1 MGAGAME
8 ASSPA
13 AFDGDGTS
21 TTIEDLPADVL
32 ALVLRR
38 LDGASLAAVGC
49 ASSGLHGLATDPD
62 TWRALCLAMWPSVR
76 DLLPCLGLGGGDVD
90 HRAFFADAFPFPC
103 SDSPSPPPPSPSH
116 PQPQPLPARLVSA
129 VDLSHAGVSILS
141 RVVETDADS
150 DWFLGAPFRVD
161 ALVQEGFTLPTA
173 ASASGISHADLELN
187 WVLLDPATGRA
198 LNASSRRA
206 VAVDRKWLTG
216 DTVARFAVVL
226 SGGEGGVA
234 LDAAVTCDERY
245 GHVREVSLR
254 VEDADGA
261 GVSGRDG
268 LAAVAA
274 AMAAPRR
281 RGCRGGAAAE
291 DAARERYEDF
301 VRGKRARKEWKARR
315 EGILDLCCSGVGAA
329 AFLGFLVMLTF
340 R

>member
-1 MGAGAME
+1 MGVGAME

-13 AFDGDGTS
+13 CDDAG

-49 ASSGLHGLATDPD
+49 ASSGLHALATDPA
-62 TWRALCLAMWPSVR
+62 TWRALCLAMWPAVR
-76 DLLPCLGLGGGDVD
+76 DLPCVD
-90 HRAFFADAFPFPC
+90 HRALFADAFPVPC
-103 SDSPSPPPPSPSH
+103 PVSPPT
-116 PQPQPLPARLVSA
+116 PQPLPARLVSA
-129 VDLSHAGVSILS
+129 VDLRHAGACVLS
-141 RVVETDADS
+141 CVVGTDAAS
-150 DWFLGAPFRVD
+150 DRFLGAPFRVD
-161 ALVQEGFTLPTA
+161 VDAPLHEGFASSPA
-173 ASASGISHADLELN
+173 AVAPADLELS
-187 WVLLDPATGRA
+187 WVLVDPATGRA
-198 LNASSRRA
+198 LSAASHRA
-206 VAVDRKWLTG
+206 VSVDRKWLTG
-216 DTVARFAVVL
+216 DTVARFAVVI
-226 SGGEGGVA
+226 GGGVA
-234 LDAAVTCDERY
+234 LEAAVTCDDGRY

-281 RGCRGGAAAE
+281 GCRGAGE
-291 DAARERYEDF
+291 DAARVRYEDF
-301 VRGKRARKEWKARR
+301 VRERRVRKEWKARR

-329 AFLGFLVMLTF
+329 AFLGFLLMLTF

>member
-1 MGAGAME
+1 MGIGAME

-13 AFDGDGTS
+13 AFDDGGTS

-62 TWRALCLAMWPSVR
+62 TWRALCLAMWPSVL
-76 DLLPCLGLGGGDVD
+76 DLLPCLGRVD
-90 HRAFFADAFPFPC
+90 HRALFADAFPFPC
-103 SDSPSPPPPSPSH
+103 SSPSPSSPTSPP
-116 PQPQPLPARLVSA
+116 QQPLPARLVSA
-129 VDLSHAGVSILS
+129 VDLRHAGVSILS
-141 RVVETDADS
+141 RVVETDAAS

-161 ALVQEGFTLPTA
+161 ALVQEGFTSPTA
-173 ASASGISHADLELN
+173 ASAISPADVELS

-226 SGGEGGVA
+226 GGEGGVA
-234 LDAAVTCDERY
+234 LDAAVTCDQRY
-245 GHVREVSLR
+245 GHIREVSLR

-281 RGCRGGAAAE
+281 RGCRGDGV
-291 DAARERYEDF
+291 ARERYEDF
-301 VRGKRARKEWKARR
+301 VRGKRTRKEWKARR
-315 EGILDLCCSGVGAA
+315 EGFLELCCSGVGAA

>member
-1 MGAGAME
+1 MGVGAME

-13 AFDGDGTS
+13 CDDAG

-49 ASSGLHGLATDPD
+49 ASSGLHALATDPA
-62 TWRALCLAMWPSVR
+62 TWRALCLAI
-76 DLLPCLGLGGGDVD
+76 
-90 HRAFFADAFPFPC
+90 
-103 SDSPSPPPPSPSH
+103 
-116 PQPQPLPARLVSA
+116 PQPLPARLVSA
-129 VDLSHAGVSILS
+129 VDLRHAGGCVLS
-141 RVVETDADS
+141 CVVDTDAASDWFLGAPFRVAGACVLSCVVDTDAAS

-161 ALVQEGFTLPTA
+161 VDAPLHEGFASSPA
-173 ASASGISHADLELN
+173 AVAPVDLELS
-187 WVLLDPATGRA
+187 WVLVDPATGRA
-198 LNASSRRA
+198 LGAASRRA
-206 VAVDRKWLTG
+206 VSVDRKWLTW
-216 DTVARFAVVL
+216 DTVARFAVVI
-226 SGGEGGVA
+226 GGGVA
-234 LDAAVTCDERY
+234 LEAAVTCDVGQY

-281 RGCRGGAAAE
+281 GCRGAAE
-291 DAARERYEDF
+291 DAARARYEDF
-301 VRGKRARKEWKARR
+301 VRGRRARKEWKARR
-315 EGILDLCCSGVGAA
+315 ESILDLCCSGVGAA
-329 AFLGFLVMLTF
+329 AFLGFLLMLTF

>member
-1 MGAGAME
+1 
-8 ASSPA
+8 
-13 AFDGDGTS
+13 
-21 TTIEDLPADVL
+21 
-32 ALVLRR
+32 
-38 LDGASLAAVGC
+38 
-49 ASSGLHGLATDPD
+49 
-62 TWRALCLAMWPSVR
+62 
-76 DLLPCLGLGGGDVD
+76 
-90 HRAFFADAFPFPC
+90 
-103 SDSPSPPPPSPSH
+103 
-116 PQPQPLPARLVSA
+116 
-129 VDLSHAGVSILS
+129 
-141 RVVETDADS
+141 
-150 DWFLGAPFRVD
+150 
-161 ALVQEGFTLPTA
+161 
-173 ASASGISHADLELN
+173 
-187 WVLLDPATGRA
+187 VLLDPATGRA

-281 RGCRGGAAAE
+281 RGCAE
-291 DAARERYEDF
+291 DAARVRYEDF

>member
-1 MGAGAME
+1 MAVGAME
-8 ASSPA
+8 QASSPA
-13 AFDGDGTS
+13 AFDHGGG
-21 TTIEDLPADVL
+21 TTIDDLPADVL

-62 TWRALCLAMWPSVR
+62 TWRALCLAMWPAVR
-76 DLLPCLGLGGGDVD
+76 DLLPYTVD
-90 HRAFFADAFPFPC
+90 HRALFADAFPFPC
-103 SDSPSPPPPSPSH
+103 SPDSSSPSQPPT
-116 PQPQPLPARLVSA
+116 LPARLVSA
-129 VDLSHAGVSILS
+129 VDLRHAGVSILS
-141 RVVETDADS
+141 RVVETDAAAS

-161 ALVQEGFTLPTA
+161 AMVQEGFTSPTA
-173 ASASGISHADLELN
+173 GGASSSGPATVSPADLELS

-198 LNASSRRA
+198 LAASSRRA

-226 SGGEGGVA
+226 SAGVA

-281 RGCRGGAAAE
+281 RGCGE

-315 EGILDLCCSGVGAA
+315 EGILDLCCSSVGAA
-329 AFLGFLVMLTF
+329 AFLGFLAVLTF

>member
-1 MGAGAME
+1 MGVGAME

-13 AFDGDGTS
+13 GDDVGGTG
-21 TTIEDLPADVL
+21 IEDLPADVL

-49 ASSGLHGLATDPD
+49 ASSGLRSLATDPA
-62 TWRALCLAMWPSVR
+62 TWRALCFAMWPSVR
-76 DLLPCLGLGGGDVD
+76 DLPCTGRVDGG
-90 HRAFFADAFPFPC
+90 HRALFADAFPFPC
-103 SDSPSPPPPSPSH
+103 SVSPPTP
-116 PQPQPLPARLVSA
+116 PQPLPARLVSA
-129 VDLSHAGVSILS
+129 VDLRHAGVCVLS
-141 RVVETDADS
+141 RVVETDAAS

-161 ALVQEGFTLPTA
+161 ALLQEGFTSPA
-173 ASASGISHADLELN
+173 AAAIAPADLELS
-187 WVLLDPATGRA
+187 WVLFDPATGRA

-226 SGGEGGVA
+226 GGGVA
-234 LDAAVTCDERY
+234 LDAAVTCDERR

-281 RGCRGGAAAE
+281 GCRGAAE
-291 DAARERYEDF
+291 DAARLRYEEF
-301 VRGKRARKEWKARR
+301 VRGKRARKESKARR